1 MTLENESKNAIDLFR
16 LNNIIANPENF
27 LSMIIMIQIAAK
39 LIETINCQTIRDKFS
54 AE

>member
-1 MTLENESKNAIDLFR
+1 MTLENESKKATDLFR

-27 LSMIIMIQIAAK
+27 QSMILKIQIAAK
-39 LIETINCQTIRDKFS
+39 LTETINCQSIRDKFS

>member
-1 MTLENESKNAIDLFR
+1 MTLENESKKATDLFR

-27 LSMIIMIQIAAK
+27 QSMILKIQIAAK
-39 LIETINCQTIRDKFS
+39 LIETINCQSIRNKFS